1 MYYPNW
7 RTQTQQYHL
16 KTYGAN
22 FNYDDFLSNFT
33 AANFNAK
40 NWVQLIADSGAQ
52 YMVPVTSEYE
62 I

>member
-1 MYYPNW
+1 MHSSKDKTKTY
-7 RTQTQQYHL
+7 QYHQA
-16 KTYGAN
+16 TYGSA

-52 YMVPVTSEYE
+52 YMVPVTSEY
-62 I
+62 